1 MRLLHQR
8 HDYAIP
14 RPAGAQPETDGTAN
28 QGRAG
33 EQSLPLRNPSPNRA
47 CGEARRRHLTRVRAM
62 NEMINRRS
70 LQKAAAELRL
80 DVSALTI
87 RDGIVIAKTPQN
99 GARQLPI
106 GTLVSGMSLALRL
119 ENDAPLKAPTDYT
132 TVGKPVPRLDIPDKV
147 NGRFTYM

>member
-8 HDYAIP
+8 HDYAIR

-70 LQKAAAELRL
+70 LLQATG
-80 DVSALTI
+80 ALVVTFSLMPGPG
-87 RDGIVIAKTPQN
+87 RAQPAPAAKT
-99 GARQLPI
+99 
-106 GTLVSGMSLALRL
+106 VSPDRVDGFL
-119 ENDAPLKAPTDYT
+119 
-132 TVGKPVPRLDIPDKV
+132 GIDI
-147 NGRFTYM
+147 